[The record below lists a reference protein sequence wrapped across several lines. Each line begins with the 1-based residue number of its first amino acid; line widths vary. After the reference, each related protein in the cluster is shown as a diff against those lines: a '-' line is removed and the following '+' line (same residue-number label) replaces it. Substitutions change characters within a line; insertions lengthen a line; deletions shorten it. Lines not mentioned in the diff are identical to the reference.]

1 MKDAKPSAA
10 SSVKAVAAELICS
23 IAWYAS
29 PASIACL
36 AICTAIGAR
45 AAILLANAWAVSITS
60 AFGTSWLATPQARAR
75 SAISGS
81 PVKINSLARPAPTK
95 LAKPTGAAPSG
106 QGANADLGQPERR
119 IVGEDPQVAGQS
131 QLEPAAVRV
140 AGNGCDGR
148 LSQARE
154 PVEHPVPKAGPQ
166 RPHVQRLQRLEAF
179 DVGAGAEG
187 AIPDSGDEDDPDIPV
202 GIEADQDLLE
212 LPQHFRRQRIVLGR
226 PVEARS
232 SRPPQSTSTAD
243 LADVRSWLEFA
254 HVGPS
259 LGSGGVRPRST
270 WCAPFSPIMVEVAMV
285 LPLINFGMIDA
296 SITRRPSIPRTLSS

>member
-45 AAILLANAWAVSITS
+45 AAILLANAWAVVDHLRLGDELVDHTPGQGSLGGQRFTGEDQLLGS
-60 AFGTSWLATPQARAR
+60 SGADKLAEPT
-75 SAISGS
+75 G
-81 PVKINSLARPAPTK
+81 PAP
-95 LAKPTGAAPSG
+95 AG
-106 QGANADLGQPERR
+106 QGANADLGQAERR
-119 IVGEDPQVAGQS
+119 VVGEDPQVAGQC

-154 PVEHPVPKAGPQ
+154 SVEHPVPKAGPQ

-179 DVGAGAEG
+179 DVGTGAEG
-187 AIPDSGDEDDPDIPV
+187 AIPDSGDEDDPHIPV
-202 GIEADQDLLE
+202 GIEVDQDLLE
-212 LPQHFRRQRIVLGR
+212 LLAAFPASAHCAWPAGPGR
-226 PVEARS
+226 S
-232 SRPPQSTSTAD
+232 WRPPDRLDLTSPTSGAARCR
-243 LADVRSWLEFA
+243 LMSGRRSGRA
-254 HVGPS
+254 G
-259 LGSGGVRPRST
+259 
-270 WCAPFSPIMVEVAMV
+270 
-285 LPLINFGMIDA
+285 
-296 SITRRPSIPRTLSS
+296 